1 MPAASLLW
9 RHRAEANV
17 SASTTACR
25 PMPCLC
31 VGCWYHPLNSSASL
45 GLPAPQVVGEGD
57 SEYNSMPTGP
67 LDELNNMMQ
76 ALTAEIDDRHL
87 IILDVL
93 GQGGFGT
100 VYKVGRGGRREGG
113 LCGGE

>member
-1 MPAASLLW
+1 
-9 RHRAEANV
+9 
-17 SASTTACR
+17 
-25 PMPCLC
+25 
-31 VGCWYHPLNSSASL
+31 
-45 GLPAPQVVGEGD
+45 
-57 SEYNSMPTGP
+57 MPTGP